1 MEKIDKIIENYNRKK
16 SINVLLVDLIYLLI
30 FSIIIFINIILFEAL
45 FFMTLKNKILVVSF
59 LIPLIFSLLL
69 YILLKF
75 IIQYFLLLKA
85 NNKYNIAK
93 EIGIEF
99 GNIKDQ
105 LLNILQIHHQKNKNN
120 LDLKNYA
127 AKKLTKKL
135 NKIADSKISFTIP
148 DLSLKLIL
156 ILIPMFIVFLLNES
170 LYNSAYR
177 ILRYKTNFTPP
188 YPFTLESE
196 SKNVDKLSSDALNI
210 KINGSGS
217 LPDSIIFNWIENDTQ
232 HKQKIALKKTSYD
245 FNFENL
251 SSDIIYWADYE
262 NKHFFSKWDKITTD
276 KYLIN
281 VKQRPFIENI
291 TFEITPPLYTQE
303 KSTIYKLTNNNQINL
318 LKGSKIQVDATTNNE
333 LQEAWVSTSKDR
345 INLYTDKNNI
355 NGDLHITD
363 DMIFKIHF
371 LDKNFIPNLSI
382 KQYNLNVKY
391 DLKPNIAIQKP
402 SDIFTI
408 DESMTIPIVANIND
422 DYGLKEVYIEY
433 EIVSS
438 DFPESNNK
446 KNKIILNSPD
456 SLGKSLNIN
465 MNWDI
470 DNITILMGDELHF
483 KIIAKDNNEIDG
495 YQISESS
502 LLIGKFPDIV
512 DLFSE
517 LDDIEFETEQMIDD
531 IESSLE
537 EISDIAE
544 ELKME
549 LLKSDETSWEQ
560 EKKIEETFDEINN
573 INNQIEEIQKNI
585 DKILEK
591 AENNQLFDN
600 ELIDKFEKF
609 QDLLSNMMS
618 EELFDAINSLQDALQ
633 NLDMDKITE
642 ALDNYNFNIEQFE
655 EQMDRFIEMF
665 ETAMAEQKLNE
676 LSEHM
681 ENIIEKQ
688 DALINEIKNNQDE
701 YVLNRKSNKQE
712 QRYQDFQE
720 LLNETSKSLESI
732 NQNTSSNLNDLA
744 SNPIIEETGSML
756 NNQTKNIGSNEC
768 QQDAEM
774 AKNNMNDISE
784 MISEVS
790 KQFQNEI
797 TQKLTKEFIIII
809 DNLLTVTN
817 FQEEIIKKSKTVRS
831 NSPKIKTINREQDI
845 VNRQLNQISKQLIDL
860 SNNTFFINPQINRF
874 IGKLKTSISNAISNF
889 EQKKISSGKKSQK
902 ETLINLNTI
911 TLLLLLSMEEMQNSE
926 SASGYEKF
934 MESLEKMSNQ
944 QQGINQGTMQLGQ
957 FGMMQQKS
965 MMQQLLEQQQQLQQ
979 QLEQLIGDNPGQET
993 GGLIKANEEME
1004 EVIFDFKNNNVSRK
1018 THERQQQIL
1027 SKMLDSQKSLTKKD
1041 FSNKRKSKIA
1051 DNYQISNINQIPT
1064 NYGEKDLFYIQAM
1077 EKALDENI
1085 STEYENITRIY
1096 FLNLQEKAL
1105 NESNK

>member
-1 MEKIDKIIENYNRKK
+1 
-16 SINVLLVDLIYLLI
+16 
-30 FSIIIFINIILFEAL
+30 
-45 FFMTLKNKILVVSF
+45 
-59 LIPLIFSLLL
+59 
-69 YILLKF
+69 
-75 IIQYFLLLKA
+75 
-85 NNKYNIAK
+85 
-93 EIGIEF
+93 
-99 GNIKDQ
+99 
-105 LLNILQIHHQKNKNN
+105 
-120 LDLKNYA
+120 

-135 NKIADSKISFTIP
+135 TKIADSKISFTIP

-156 ILIPMFIVFLLNES
+156 ILAPIFIVVMLNES
-170 LYNSAYR
+170 LYNSTYR

-188 YPFTLESE
+188 YPFTLESKA
-196 SKNVDKLSSDALNI
+196 KNLSVLSSENLSIN
-210 KINGSGS
+210 INGEGN
-217 LPDSIIFNWIENDTQ
+217 LPDSIVFNWLENDIQ

-245 FNFENL
+245 FNFKNL

-262 NKHFFSKWDKITTD
+262 NRYFFSQWDKITTD

-291 TFEITPPLYTQE
+291 VFEISPPLYTQK
-303 KSTIYKLTNNNQINL
+303 KSTIYKLTNNNQINI
-318 LKGSKIQVDATTNNE
+318 LKGSKIRIDATTNNE
-333 LQEAWVSTSKDR
+333 LKEAWISNNKER
-345 INLYTDKNNI
+345 MNLYTDKNNI
-355 NGDLHITD
+355 TGDFHITEN
-363 DMIFKIHF
+363 MIFKIHF
-371 LDKNFIPNLSI
+371 LDKNSIPNLSV
-382 KQYNLNVKY
+382 KQYNFDVKH

-408 DESMTIPIVANIND
+408 DESMIIPIVANIND
-422 DYGLKEVYIEY
+422 DYGLGEVYIEY

-438 DFPESNNK
+438 EFPKSNNK

-456 SLGKSLNIN
+456 TLNKSLNIN

-470 DNITILMGDELHF
+470 DNFTILMGDELHF
-483 KIIAKDNNEIDG
+483 KIIAKDNNAIDG

-517 LDDIEFETEQMIDD
+517 IDDIEFETEQIIDN

-591 AENNQLFDN
+591 ADNNQLFNN
-600 ELIDKFEKF
+600 ELMDKFEKF

-618 EELFDAINSLQDALQ
+618 QELFDAINSLQDALQ

-688 DALINEIKNNQDE
+688 DALIKEIKNNQDE
-701 YVLNRKSNKQE
+701 YVLNRKSSKQE
-712 QRYQDFQE
+712 QRYEDFKE
-720 LLNETSKSLESI
+720 LLNETSKSLENI
-732 NQNTSSNLNDLA
+732 NQNTSSSLNDLT
-744 SNPIIEETGSML
+744 SDPIIEETESML
-756 NNQTKNIGSNEC
+756 NNQTNNIGSKEC
-768 QQDAEM
+768 QQNAEM
-774 AKNNMNDISE
+774 AKKNMNDISG
-784 MISEVS
+784 MISEVNR
-790 KQFQNEI
+790 QFQNEI

-809 DNLLTVTN
+809 DNLLTITN
-817 FQEEIIKKSKTVRS
+817 SQEEIIKKSKTVRS
-831 NSPKIKTINREQDI
+831 NSPTIKTINRDQDI

-860 SNNTFFINPQINRF
+860 SNNTFFVNPQINRF

-889 EQKKISSGKKSQK
+889 EQKKISNGKKSQK

-1051 DNYQISNINQIPT
+1051 ENYQIS
-1064 NYGEKDLFYIQAM
+1064 
-1077 EKALDENI
+1077 
-1085 STEYENITRIY
+1085 
-1096 FLNLQEKAL
+1096 
-1105 NESNK
+1105 